1 MLLVFGLL
9 RFAIRRFG
17 IPVLPLILGVILG
30 PLMEVKLREA
40 LALSDGDISGLFN
53 EPLAVGIYVV
63 IAWCWWYRRCCG
75 TSGATAIPRARKG
88 AGEERL
94 MTIVVGYIP
103 NKYGQ
108 AALAAGI
115 AEARLRGM
123 KLVVVDASRGDAL
136 VDTRF
141 ATEDRIEELEA
152 ELAGLDGGHEI
163 RQSDGSETGGTE
175 VADQIID
182 VVRDTGASLLV
193 IGVRHR
199 SAIGKLFM
207 GSTAQKL
214 ILECPSPVLA
224 VKAQ

>member
-1 MLLVFGLL
+1 
-9 RFAIRRFG
+9 
-17 IPVLPLILGVILG
+17 
-30 PLMEVKLREA
+30 
-40 LALSDGDISGLFN
+40 
-53 EPLAVGIYVV
+53 
-63 IAWCWWYRRCCG
+63 
-75 TSGATAIPRARKG
+75 
-88 AGEERL
+88 

-123 KLVVVDASRGDAL
+123 KLVVVNASKGDAL